1 VYPFPRRVRAAFGG
15 QSMLDTTRAMLLHE
29 TGLLPP
35 LYAPLD
41 DIRAELLRP
50 TEHPQARGEASDV
63 SGYLCFG
70 HDELFTEVG
79 QPG

>member
-1 VYPFPRRVRAAFGG
+1 VHPSLLRAPRGA
-15 QSMLDTTRAMLLHE
+15 
-29 TGLLPP
+29 
-35 LYAPLD
+35 
-41 DIRAELLRP
+41 LLRP
-50 TEHPQARGEASDV
+50 TEHHTYCPFKGTASYWSIRAGDRKLTDAVWSYPQARGDASDV